1 MHDQDRGDR
10 LPDRWKATGERRSVL
25 EQIEKNPRLISCD
38 EAGYTGP
45 KLLDDNQPYFAYAA
59 VDLTADEAAAIVAAA
74 RARFRVQA
82 PELKSSLLR
91 KRENWPEIALDI
103 LKPIAGRAMV
113 IAADKRLNLAGKT
126 FEYIFEPVLER
137 MNGLFYHY
145 DLHRFVMNGL
155 HRILFVTGE
164 PTPKLAEE
172 LQSFMKSFDPA
183 DAPTLF
189 AAAENSAETHEILDC
204 VLRFAR
210 GYAATIAEQSKHLQ
224 KDVNPVAKWTL
235 DLTTT
240 CLFSLLLHGWG
251 HHYDSLDVLCDDSKP
266 LQAMARV
273 FDGFVGRSGSAE
285 LIGSGSQRATIKTN
299 LANPIRFGSS
309 AANPTL
315 QIADI
320 VAGVTTDLLQH
331 QTDASYQELAKWI
344 LSHMHPHTMLPDDD
358 FIDLGRPK
366 PRMNLAALKELAR
379 RADHGEDPIARMDD
393 FYESQLAVERKA
405 KRFPF

>member
-1 MHDQDRGDR
+1 MADQTKTT
-10 LPDRWKATGERRSVL
+10 W
-25 EQIEKNPRLISCD
+25 LISCD

-59 VDLTADEAAAIVAAA
+59 VDLTPDEAAAIVASA
-74 RARFRVQA
+74 RTKFRVQA

-91 KRENWPEIALDI
+91 KRGNWPEIALEI
-103 LKPIAGRAMV
+103 LTPIKGRAMV

-126 FEYIFEPVLER
+126 FEYIFEPVLET

-155 HRILFVTGE
+155 YRILFVTGE
-164 PTPKLAEE
+164 PAPKLAKE
-172 LQSFMKSFDPA
+172 LQAFMKSFDPA

-189 AAAENSAETHEILDC
+189 AAAEQSAETHEILDC

-210 GYAATIAEQSKHLQ
+210 GYAATIAAQSEHLQ
-224 KDVNPVAKWTL
+224 KDVNPTAKWTL

-251 HHYDSLDVLCDDSKP
+251 HHYHSLDVLCDDSKP
-266 LQAMARV
+266 LQAMAHV
-273 FDGFVGRSGSAE
+273 FDGFVGRSESAE
-285 LIGSGSQRATIKTN
+285 LIGAGSRPATIKAN

-320 VAGVTTDLLQH
+320 VAGATTDLLQH
-331 QTDASYQELAKWI
+331 QTDATYRDLAMWI
-344 LSHMHPHTMLPDDD
+344 LPHMHPHTMLADDD
-358 FIDLGRPK
+358 FIDLARPK

-379 RADHGEDPIARMDD
+379 RADDGEDPLVKMDA
-393 FYESQLAVERKA
+393 FYESQLAMERKA
-405 KRFPF
+405 KRFAF

>member
-1 MHDQDRGDR
+1 M
-10 LPDRWKATGERRSVL
+10 
-25 EQIEKNPRLISCD
+25 
-38 EAGYTGP
+38 
-45 KLLDDNQPYFAYAA
+45 
-59 VDLTADEAAAIVAAA
+59 
-74 RARFRVQA
+74 
-82 PELKSSLLR
+82 
-91 KRENWPEIALDI
+91 
-103 LKPIAGRAMV
+103 
-113 IAADKRLNLAGKT
+113 
-126 FEYIFEPVLER
+126 
-137 MNGLFYHY
+137 
-145 DLHRFVMNGL
+145 
-155 HRILFVTGE
+155 
-164 PTPKLAEE
+164 
-172 LQSFMKSFDPA
+172 
-183 DAPTLF
+183 
-189 AAAENSAETHEILDC
+189 
-204 VLRFAR
+204 
-210 GYAATIAEQSKHLQ
+210 
-224 KDVNPVAKWTL
+224 AKWTL